1 MPTARRCRSNHL
13 AEVVLSR
20 LGQKEYPHGNPN
32 FSNSNRTPNHSS
44 RAGSHDHAIAERLAV
59 MAALIATAQAE
70 NSHYYTRLG
79 EPVHGTLREARKVN
93 ALPSVTNGMSIL
105 AKPGLIFYLQEN
117 AILSTLSLPRVE
129 GESETDFVKRV
140 VLDSRKEVESAAE
153 RGTYTHSLCEILAD
167 GGDKPADLRKG
178 FEPHWES
185 LKNWFSKVHKIH
197 SSEQVL
203 VNEDVG
209 YAGRVDLIAE
219 IVATDGP
226 RVEVIDFKTRKFKK
240 DKKGNAKADSYSTDL
255 YQLAAYCFAH
265 FDEPTWCRNVYIEPV
280 TGEISEKEWS
290 PEEVEAAFKVF
301 KAICV
306 IWQAEKKYNPT
317 GELK

>member
-1 MPTARRCRSNHL
+1 MPTARRCRSNYL
-13 AEVVLSR
+13 AEAVLSR
-20 LGQKEYPHGNPN
+20 LGQKEYPYGNPN

-44 RAGSHDHAIAERLAV
+44 RAGSHDHALAERLAV

-117 AILSTLSLPRVE
+117 AILSTLSLPRLQ

-178 FEPHWES
+178 FEPHWGS

-240 DKKGNAKADSYSTDL
+240 DKKGNGKADSYSTDL

-290 PEEVEAAFKVF
+290 PEEVEAAFEVF

-317 GELK
+317 GESK

>member
-1 MPTARRCRSNHL
+1 
-13 AEVVLSR
+13 
-20 LGQKEYPHGNPN
+20 
-32 FSNSNRTPNHSS
+32 
-44 RAGSHDHAIAERLAV
+44 

-117 AILSTLSLPRVE
+117 AILSTLSLPRLE

-140 VLDSRKEVESAAE
+140 VLDSRKEVEAAAE

-167 GGDKPADLRKG
+167 GGDRPADLRKE
-178 FEPHWES
+178 FEPHWKS
-185 LKNWFSKVHKIH
+185 LSYWFSKVQKIY

-203 VNEDVG
+203 VNEEIG

-265 FDEPTWCRNVYIEPV
+265 FDEPTWCRNVYIEPT
-280 TGEISEKEWS
+280 TGEIGEKEWS
-290 PEEVEAAFKVF
+290 PEEVEAAFEVF

-317 GELK
+317 GEAK

>member
-1 MPTARRCRSNHL
+1 MARNT
-13 AEVVLSR
+13 
-20 LGQKEYPHGNPN
+20 PHGNPN
-32 FSNSNRTPNHSS
+32 FSNSNRIPNHSS
-44 RAGSHDHAIAERLAV
+44 RAGPFHHATDERLAV

-117 AILSTLSLPRVE
+117 AILSTLSLPRLE

-167 GGDKPADLRKG
+167 GGGKPADLRKG

-203 VNEDVG
+203 VNEEVG

-290 PEEVEAAFKVF
+290 PEEVEAAFEVF

>member
-1 MPTARRCRSNHL
+1 L
-13 AEVVLSR
+13 AEVVLSH
-20 LGQKEYPHGNPN
+20 LGQKEYQNGNPN
-32 FSNSNRTPNHSS
+32 FDSSNRIPNHRS
-44 RAGSHDHAIAERLAV
+44 RAGPYDHALAEGLAV

-79 EPVHGTLREARKVN
+79 QPVHGTLREARKVN

-105 AKPGLIFYLQEN
+105 AKPGLIFYLQET
-117 AILSTLSLPRVE
+117 AILSAISLPKE
-129 GESETDFVKRV
+129 ENEIESDFVKRV
-140 VLDSRKEVESAAE
+140 VLDTRKEVEAAAE
-153 RGTYTHSLCEILAD
+153 RGTYTHSLCEILAE
-167 GGDKPADLRKG
+167 GGDRPADLRKG
-178 FEPHWES
+178 FEPHWKS
-185 LKNWFSKVHKIH
+185 LKSWFSKVHKIH
-197 SSEQVL
+197 LSEQVL
-203 VNEDVG
+203 VNEKVG

-240 DKKGNAKADSYSTDL
+240 DKKGNSKADSYSTDL

-280 TGEISEKEWS
+280 TGQISEKEWS
-290 PEEVEAAFKVF
+290 PEEVEAAFEVF

-317 GELK
+317 VEAK